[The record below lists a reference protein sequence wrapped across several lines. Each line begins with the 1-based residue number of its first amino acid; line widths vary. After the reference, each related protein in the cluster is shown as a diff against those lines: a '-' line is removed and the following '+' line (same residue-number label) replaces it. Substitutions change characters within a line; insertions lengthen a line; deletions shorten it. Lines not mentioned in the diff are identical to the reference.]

1 MINGI
6 GAYIEA
12 LVFCSNEP
20 LSGSEIAEV
29 LNELYGYTPK
39 EDELN
44 SALNAIMAKYADE
57 SFAFELVKS
66 GGGYQFLTK
75 PAFQHAVSVLLKNK
89 SKRKLSTSALETLA
103 IITYKQPITK
113 AEIEAIRGVNCD
125 YAIQK
130 LLEKD
135 LISIAGKADQ
145 LGRPLLYKTGKK
157 FMDYFGIN
165 ELSQLPELK
174 DIPQDDNAIGQGQE

>member
-1 MINGI
+1 MGQTLT
-6 GAYIEA
+6 AYIEA
-12 LVFCSNEP
+12 LIFCANEP
-20 LSGSEIAEV
+20 LPEAEILEV
-29 LNELYGYTPK
+29 LNELYGYTPA
-39 EDELN
+39 ETELLQ
-44 SALNAIMAKYADE
+44 ALNTLQAKYASDE
-57 SFAFELVKS
+57 FAFELVKS

-75 PAFQHAVSVLLKNK
+75 PAYQNTVTALLKNK

-135 LISIAGKADQ
+135 LITIVGKADQ
-145 LGRPLLYKTGKK
+145 VGKPLLYGTGKK

-165 ELSQLPELK
+165 HLSQLPELK
-174 DIPQDDNAIGQGQE
+174 DMPHDENAIGTGSD